1 MCIRVRQ
8 YTDFHIVISSFAHD
22 EIYRL
27 STQGGAKNKSRNT
40 TKELGVHYQNANKT
54 TKINELQRQAIQ
66 LIKLYMYR

>member
-40 TKELGVHYQNANKT
+40 TKELGVHYQNANKMNT
-54 TKINELQRQAIQ
+54 SNSEFPLRLLATNANEC
-66 LIKLYMYR
+66 K